1 MTDCVCGFVFS
12 VEKNIYTVHC
22 TCTVYY
28 SVNALVMT
36 SILGKPD
43 VVGTCTRVLGNIRCA
58 TVSPDAAWIAM
69 GYSTGVVT
77 MLDIRTG
84 LITASWKA
92 HEGEILQVPVS
103 TT

>member
-1 MTDCVCGFVFS
+1 MS
-12 VEKNIYTVHC
+12 
-22 TCTVYY
+22 
-28 SVNALVMT
+28 
-36 SILGKPD
+36 
-43 VVGTCTRVLGNIRCA
+43 GNIRCA

-92 HEGEILQVPVS
+92 HEGEILQVCLAITPIYA
-103 TT
+103 T